1 MMSPASSYEA
11 MMSPGSISLAASD
24 DVALASSVAS
34 APPAMRSLAAAVP
47 SQPQPGSGLK
57 RFYEKWPDCRPPE
70 ADIPFSQPEPSSMQV
85 PPAGATMGIDQGFS
99 MMPAIMQVP
108 LAGATMGTDQARD
121 DPAVAPA
128 NMQVPL
134 EGATVASAQA
144 PSYVPNMHGP
154 PADATVSTAQAS
166 TPAAGYQAEPNNQFP
181 EVQATS
187 VDASPSAV
195 APLSG

>member
-57 RFYEKWPDCRPPE
+57 RFYEKWPDCIPPESEIPFSQPDASNMQE
-70 ADIPFSQPEPSSMQV
+70 ADIPFSQPEPSNMQV

-99 MMPAIMQVP
+99 MTPADMQVPIAGATVAMDQAHPSVAPASYVPNMEVP

-128 NMQVPL
+128 N
-134 EGATVASAQA
+134 
-144 PSYVPNMHGP
+144 
-154 PADATVSTAQAS
+154 
-166 TPAAGYQAEPNNQFP
+166 
-181 EVQATS
+181 
-187 VDASPSAV
+187 
-195 APLSG
+195 